1 MEKWKQSL
9 AKEIVKL
16 KMANTDPKYIR
27 ELQSTEGGIDKD
39 KWEVSARAM
48 PTQEYM
54 DRFKPYK
61 RYHCAGII
69 RMMGGLAIEMT
80 SPLDEKPSFLF
91 DMNDAESSDEMS
103 TILRADTLPQII
115 DLVWERKAKYLFAD
129 E

>member
-80 SPLDEKPSFLF
+80 SPLDEQPSFLF

-115 DLVWERKAKYLFAD
+115 DLVWEHKAKHLFT
-129 E
+129 

>member
-1 MEKWKQSL
+1 MDRWKKSL
-9 AKEIVKL
+9 ANEIVKL
-16 KMANTDPKYIR
+16 KMANTDPNYIR

-80 SPLDEKPSFLF
+80 SPLDEQPSFLF

-115 DLVWERKAKYLFAD
+115 DLVWERKAKYLFTD

>member
-1 MEKWKQSL
+1 MDRWKKSL

-103 TILRADTLPQII
+103 TILRSDTLPQII
-115 DLVWERKAKYLFAD
+115 DLVWERKAKYLFTD

>member
-9 AKEIVKL
+9 ANEIVKL
-16 KMANTDPKYIR
+16 KMADTDPKYIR

-39 KWEVSARAM
+39 KWSASARAM

-61 RYHCAGII
+61 RYHCTGIV
-69 RMMGGLAIEMT
+69 RMMGGFAIEMT
-80 SPLDEKPSFLF
+80 SPSDEESFSF

-103 TILRADTLPQII
+103 TILRSITIAGII
-115 DLVWERKAKYLFAD
+115 ELVWEHKAKYLFA
-129 E
+129 

>member
-1 MEKWKQSL
+1 MEAWKKSL

-39 KWEVSARAM
+39 KWSASARAM

-61 RYHCAGII
+61 RYHCTGII

-80 SPLDEKPSFLF
+80 SPSDESSFSF

-115 DLVWERKAKYLFAD
+115 DLVWERKAKYLFTD

>member
-9 AKEIVKL
+9 ANEIVKL

-39 KWEVSARAM
+39 KWAVSARAM

-54 DRFKPYK
+54 DRFMPYK
-61 RYHCAGII
+61 KYHCTGII
-69 RMMGGLAIEMT
+69 RMMGGLAIEMD
-80 SPLDEKPSFLF
+80 SPSDRESFSF

-103 TILRADTLPQII
+103 TILRASTLAGII
-115 DLVWERKAKYLFAD
+115 DLVWERKAKYLFTD

>member
-103 TILRADTLPQII
+103 TILRADTLPEII
-115 DLVWERKAKYLFAD
+115 DLVWERKAKYLFTD